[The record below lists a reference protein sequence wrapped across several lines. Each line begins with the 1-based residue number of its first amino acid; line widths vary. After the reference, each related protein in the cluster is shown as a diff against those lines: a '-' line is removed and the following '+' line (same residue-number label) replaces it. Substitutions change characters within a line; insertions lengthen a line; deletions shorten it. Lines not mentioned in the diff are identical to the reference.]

1 MSNECQE
8 LKNIKYKTMLLN
20 GNQKKLN
27 SVINNISNLDILLD
41 NETKKNK
48 EESWNKLDKSAKME
62 KITQYIETI
71 AITHKLNI
79 EEKDELKKYLSTI
92 LDKKSLQ
99 RNKDVIY
106 KKESGVLESI
116 PTLQFNNSTRKF
128 TLRQKHQQSVLKNL
142 GPTRK
147 NKMAVRAVSPENT
160 NKT

>member
-20 GNQKKLN
+20 GNQKKLT
-27 SVINNISNLDILLD
+27 SVINTMSTMSNLDVLLD

-71 AITHKLNI
+71 ANTHTLTI
-79 EEKDELKKYLSTI
+79 EEKEELKKYLSTI

-99 RNKDVIY
+99 RNSWRRCVQAR
-106 KKESGVLESI
+106 G
-116 PTLQFNNSTRKF
+116 FNHRK
-128 TLRQKHQQSVLKNL
+128 
-142 GPTRK
+142 P
-147 NKMAVRAVSPENT
+147 
-160 NKT
+160 

>member
-20 GNQKKLN
+20 GNQKKLT
-27 SVINNISNLDILLD
+27 SVINTMSTMSNLDVLLD

-71 AITHKLNI
+71 ANTHTLTI
-79 EEKDELKKYLSTI
+79 EEKEELKKYLSTI

-116 PTLQFNNSTRKF
+116 PTLQFNNSTRRF
-128 TLRQKHQQSVLKNL
+128 TLRQKHLPSVLKNL

-147 NKMAVRAVSPENT
+147 NKGSNRAISPD
-160 NKT
+160 KS